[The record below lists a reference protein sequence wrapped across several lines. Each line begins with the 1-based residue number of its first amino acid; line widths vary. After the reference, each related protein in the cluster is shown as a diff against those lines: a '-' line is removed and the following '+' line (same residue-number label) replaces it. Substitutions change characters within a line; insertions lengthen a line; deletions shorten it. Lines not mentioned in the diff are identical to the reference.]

1 MNYSDKLKSP
11 KWQKKRL
18 EILDIH
24 KFKCDECKSEEKT
37 LHVHHRFYLKGRE
50 PWQYDNDV
58 FQVLCEDCH
67 TKEHEPKEKVIEVI
81 PEKYHKIIEFLQKFD
96 DNQIKWFTE
105 GVSSAVVSSDDMDNF
120 SSVMMYVACIGLED
134 GFSDLIAKNTA
145 EQNEIELYSTINELK
160 NQVAY
165 LVKKTGFKKPESKE
179 FEF

>member
-1 MNYSDKLKSP
+1 MTYSDKLKSP

-67 TKEHEPKEKVIEVI
+67 TKEHVPKEKVVFAI
-81 PEKYHKIIEFLQKFD
+81 PKRYKQLIEFLNPFD
-96 DNQIKWFTE
+96 DNVIHWFSE
-105 GVSSAVVSSDDMDNF
+105 GICNTVNSENMDEFNTAM
-120 SSVMMYVACIGLED
+120 SYVAAIGFDD
-134 GFSDLIAKNTA
+134 GFADIIAKNRA
-145 EQNEIELYSTINELK
+145 EENDIELHSRINELRY
-160 NQVAY
+160 QVEY
-165 LVKKTGFKKPESKE
+165 LVKMTGFKKPESND